1 MQVDCFVMIS
11 EVKAK
16 SPFSNYTAIG
26 QSTRYASM

>member
-1 MQVDCFVMIS
+1 MQVYWFVKIT

-16 SPFSNYTAIG
+16 IPFSNYTAIG